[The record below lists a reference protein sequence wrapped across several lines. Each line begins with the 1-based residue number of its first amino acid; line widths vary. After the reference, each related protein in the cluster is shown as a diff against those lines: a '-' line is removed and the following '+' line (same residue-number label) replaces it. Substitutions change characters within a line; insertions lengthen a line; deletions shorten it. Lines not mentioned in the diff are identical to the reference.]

1 MFNRLL
7 IISLIVLTTSGFG
20 FLSPKSSLESDLEDQ
35 QDTLDSIFVAY
46 WKGGKISLRSL
57 PLNEDTEVINFE
69 AISDQQAKDLGLG
82 PHLKRLFD
90 NKPMFDEKKSKSEDL
105 NSETSELSI
114 THIYEFSKEL
124 YKMKDKTQHLN
135 EDDYPT
141 FLEVIAH
148 GKRVT
153 SGETLNYPK
162 PWTNSLDHW
171 AFALMM
177 EARTIFNS
185 WKTYELEKVDINEL
199 VTTDLKSMASLHKG
213 IDSLRNGWFFLADLS
228 FTRSITELNKDGFS
242 LASSTEILV
251 NEQLIDGF
259 TAQQQT
265 KLVLRATSYLMRGW
279 AREQSEDEVLS
290 KQASDDVELALKDFN
305 QLGIDNELVW
315 SAESYLYIKKEDTER
330 ALISLNKLSNSE
342 MLSAHEKE
350 LIEDTKTH
358 LKNREPDKAMNFLTD
373 KIFMYRLGFSYAY
386 AYAEQVEWVAIL
398 SKTEEGRDIL
408 NKFNRLESAIKTA
421 KEYLSLEEVKNKS
434 KALLGDVL

>member
-199 VTTDLKSMASLHKG
+199 VTTDFKSMASLHKG
-213 IDSLRNGWFFLADLS
+213 IDSLRNGWFFLADQS
-228 FTRSITELNKDGFS
+228 FTRSITELNKDNFS

-279 AREQSEDEVLS
+279 AREQSEDEDLS

-434 KALLGDVL
+434 KSLLGGVL

>member
-124 YKMKDKTQHLN
+124 YKMKDKTQHLD

-199 VTTDLKSMASLHKG
+199 VTTDFKSMASLHKG
-213 IDSLRNGWFFLADLS
+213 IDSLRNGWFFLADQS